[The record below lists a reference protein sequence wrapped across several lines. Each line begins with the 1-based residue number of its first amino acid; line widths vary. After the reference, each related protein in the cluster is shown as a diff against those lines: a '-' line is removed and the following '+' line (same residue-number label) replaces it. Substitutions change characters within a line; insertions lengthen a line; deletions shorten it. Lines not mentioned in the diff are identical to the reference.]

1 MKYVIGLLCLNFIV
15 FFHELGH
22 FIFARI
28 FGVKVLSFSIG
39 MGPVILHKT
48 IKGIDYRLSLLPIGG
63 YCAMEG
69 EKDFQKA
76 LEDGSPSVSKNP
88 ESLYGVH
95 PLKRAMIAFA
105 GPFFNFILAIMAFT
119 VISMV
124 GYTYYTT
131 SNKIVIPDETI
142 ESPAREAGLLTGDK
156 IIKINDTQIET
167 FLDIQ
172 QQVAIRPKEELKV
185 TVDRD
190 GEILVFYITTLINKD
205 QGNGVLGIM
214 CDLNEQLKLEAPT
227 YSFFPAIGQG
237 FVETGKTISMT
248 FKTLGILFKG
258 VKLTNVVS
266 GPARISSI
274 LGESVQEGFAAN
286 FRAGLYSIL
295 ELISLISISL
305 GIMNLLPIPVFDGG
319 IILFALIEFIIKKE
333 IPPKLQVKIQFIG
346 IIIIALL
353 IALSVSSDIFY
364 FISQWRTSK

>member
-15 FFHELGH
+15 FFHELGN
-22 FIFARI
+22 FIFAKI

-48 IKGIDYRLSLLPIGG
+48 IKGVDYRISLLPIGG

-76 LEDGSPSVSKNP
+76 LEDNLSSVSKNP

-105 GPFFNFILAIMAFT
+105 GPFFNFILAVMAFT

-131 SNKIVIPDETI
+131 SNKIIIPDTSI

-156 IIKINDTQIET
+156 IIKINDAEIKT

-172 QQVAIRPKEELKV
+172 QEVIIRPKEELDI

-190 GEILVFYITTLINKD
+190 GTILNFKVTTLINKD

-214 CDLNEQLKLEAPT
+214 ADLNEQLELEAPT
-227 YSFFPAIGQG
+227 YSFFPAIGHG
-237 FVETGKTISMT
+237 IIETGKTISMT

-258 VKLTNVVS
+258 VNITNVVS
-266 GPARISSI
+266 GPARITSF
-274 LGESVQEGFAAN
+274 LGESVESGFAAN
-286 FRAGLYSIL
+286 FRAGLYSIM
-295 ELISLISISL
+295 ELCALISISL
-305 GIMNLLPIPVFDGG
+305 GIMNLLPIPIFDGG
-319 IILFALIEFIIKKE
+319 LILIAFIEFIVKKE
-333 IPPKLQVKIQFIG
+333 IPPKVQVKIQTVG
-346 IIIIALL
+346 IVIIALL
-353 IALSVSSDIFY
+353 ICLSVSSDLFY
-364 FISQWRTSK
+364 FISKWRTSK